1 MLTFSLSSASTRHY
15 PHHLPVPGR
24 NEQERQY
31 MNTKIQRSLAVV
43 SAAALVFGVASAS
56 TAQAAKHK
64 AKTIYIAYQGPL
76 SGGEAS
82 TGIDEQNAVK
92 YAVKLF
98 NAKNKNKYN
107 VKVVSVDDQ
116 GDPAVASTVAPGI
129 GANKNV
135 IGLVGPAYSGATIA
149 SFPYYKAGGLVL
161 ISPSATR
168 VSLTDP
174 TSPDFGGPV
183 FHRVVGKDDLQ
194 GPALAKYATKGV
206 SSAKVFVFD
215 DQSAYAVPL
224 RGYVEAGLKKI
235 AGASVVGG
243 DSVPNTATDYS
254 PTIAKI
260 ASTGATVVIYTGYYS
275 AAAIFVK
282 QLRDSGSTAIFAG
295 GDGVFNQEFPKLAGA
310 AAEGARIT
318 GVGGLAGISPKL
330 EADFKKQMGVSSGV
344 YSVESFDAANIL
356 LEGIKKGNTTRA
368 KMLKWVKAYKGKSVS
383 GNKIVFDK
391 NGDISY
397 GLFAGFTSKGGVLVN
412 TGIVK

>member
-1 MLTFSLSSASTRHY
+1 MKKR
-15 PHHLPVPGR
+15 
-24 NEQERQY
+24 
-31 MNTKIQRSLAVV
+31 IQISLAIATALALTLTGC
-43 SAAALVFGVASAS
+43 SSSNDAAENTF
-56 TAQAAKHK
+56 T
-64 AKTIYIAYQGPL
+64 IAYQGPL

-92 YAVKLF
+92 YAAMLF
-98 NAKNKNKYN
+98 MEANPGYTIE
-107 VKVVSVDDQ
+107 VVSVDDQ
-116 GDPAVASTVAPGI
+116 GDPAVASTVAPGTA
-129 GANKNV
+129 ANEK
-135 IGLVGPAYSGATIA
+135 ILGLVGPAYSGATIA
-149 SFPYYKAGGLVL
+149 SLPFYKDAGLAL

-168 VSLTDP
+168 VSITDP
-174 TSPDFGGPV
+174 TSPDFGGPI

-194 GPALAKYATKGV
+194 GPALAKYATKGL

-224 RGYVEAGLKKI
+224 RGYVEAGLKEV
-235 AGASVVGG
+235 AGASLVGG

-260 ASTGATVVIYTGYYS
+260 ASSGAKVVIYTGYYS

-310 AAEGARIT
+310 AAEGSRIT
-318 GVGGLAGISPKL
+318 GVGGFAGISAEL
-330 EADFKKQMGVSSGV
+330 EADFQEKMGVSSGV

-356 LEGIKKGNTTRA
+356 LEGIKAGNTTRES
-368 KMLKWVKAYKGKSVS
+368 MLEWVKTYTGKSVS
-383 GNKIVFDK
+383 GNTIKFDS

-397 GLFAGFTSKGGVLVN
+397 GLFAGYTSQGGVLVN
-412 TGIVK
+412 TGIIK